1 MLSKYIKWIMLISG
15 ALTCTMIYAVISP
28 EASVANTFGES
39 LSGDLANT
47 IVRSWG
53 ALITLV
59 GAMLIYGALNPAN
72 RKFAATIG
80 GVSKLIYVSLIFN
93 LGDPYLSKAAIIVG
107 FDTLVA
113 VILLAYVAFGESA
126 DSNS

>member
-1 MLSKYIKWIMLISG
+1 MLSKYIKWIMLVSG
-15 ALTCTMIYAVISP
+15 LLTSTMIYGVISP
-28 EASVANTFGES
+28 EASISSTFGHA

-59 GAMLIYGALNPAN
+59 GLMLIYGAFNPAN

-80 GVSKLIYVSLIFN
+80 GVSKLIYVGLLIN
-93 LGDPYLSKAAIIVG
+93 LGDPYLSKAAVVVG
-107 FDTLVA
+107 FDTVVA
-113 VILLAYVAFGESA
+113 LTLLAYVALGDQES
-126 DSNS
+126 